1 MAFDFSKIA
10 TYLRKNLA
18 SGRSLG
24 GPLPGFEQQPAP
36 QPATTPESYVA
47 SRAAPTAPKVG
58 DRLYAQMGVDG
69 LATSTTNKTEY
80 PLYFDPLRRQLT
92 TDKTAIPAIYG
103 MVRTEAVNIT
113 TPGGLPVRGTA
124 GLVEAFKAQRD
135 YELARGAGQRVPSG
149 HGPSRPMTVADVA
162 SSSANIRQLATR
174 QQELDIEARSLALES
189 IQRRVLEDP
198 TSIFVA
204 GPTGEPVPTELKP
217 SAGLESYF
225 PGGTQSTLGT
235 DMVRRFNWE
244 IRPVHS
250 YLEAARERSPFVD
263 LVGRGAALLAGSPG
277 TSFGLLWSQL
287 TAPITF
293 LASSFSNIP
302 VRGGIT
308 IPVPTFAGTEEINL
322 QTPRFSVRPD
332 IDTQEA
338 IGNLV
343 RYGWDRDEAERQVED
358 LRRGQGL

>member
-124 GLVEAFKAQRD
+124 GLAEASKAQRD
-135 YELARGAGQRVPSG
+135 YELIRGAGQRVPSG
-149 HGPSRPMTVADVA
+149 PGPSRPMTVADVV
-162 SSSANIRQLATR
+162 SSNANIRQLATR

-189 IQRRVLEDP
+189 IQMFGLRGERGTPAWQELQRRRQANILASQSIQRRVLEDP

-204 GPTGEPVPTELKP
+204 GPTG
-217 SAGLESYF
+217 
-225 PGGTQSTLGT
+225 
-235 DMVRRFNWE
+235 
-244 IRPVHS
+244 
-250 YLEAARERSPFVD
+250 
-263 LVGRGAALLAGSPG
+263 
-277 TSFGLLWSQL
+277 
-287 TAPITF
+287 
-293 LASSFSNIP
+293 
-302 VRGGIT
+302 
-308 IPVPTFAGTEEINL
+308 
-322 QTPRFSVRPD
+322 
-332 IDTQEA
+332 
-338 IGNLV
+338 
-343 RYGWDRDEAERQVED
+343 
-358 LRRGQGL
+358 